1 MKMQLIA
8 SYPCKEDQ
16 IRPHIGKQI
25 VAITTTNETI
35 HGVLEQ
41 VRSGEIIIAQHTI
54 IATTKSK
61 SKRKAKI
68 RRYPFPP
75 HGHGRPFPG
84 YPGFPLPPAYP
95 VYPPPPLY
103 PGYGG
108 GSLVLPLFLLA
119 TLFARPY

>member
-1 MKMQLIA
+1 MNMQLIA

-16 IRPHIGKQI
+16 IRPHIGRQI
-25 VAITTTNETI
+25 IAITTKNETI

-41 VRSGEIIIAQHTI
+41 VRPGEIIITQHTTV
-54 IATTKSK
+54 ATTTSK
-61 SKRKAKI
+61 SKRSAKVK
-68 RRYPFPP
+68 RYPMPP

-84 YPGFPLPPAYP
+84 YPGFPMRPPYP
-95 VYPPPPLY
+95 VYPPPPY

-108 GSLVLPLFLLA
+108 GSLILPLFLLA